1 MQKLLLADRR
11 VAVRKGCG
19 NQAGGRFDLAPC
31 VLSAHLTGQ
40 RPGQMSDCFFDFLAT
55 TTHAPAW
62 ARKPEAESEW
72 LKMENM
78 KVPLREMS
86 DGYC

>member
-1 MQKLLLADRR
+1 MQKLLLLTVGSPSGRD
-11 VAVRKGCG
+11 
-19 NQAGGRFDLAPC
+19 AGIKRGRFDLAPC

-55 TTHAPAW
+55 TTHAQAW

-78 KVPLREMS
+78 GLPLREMS

>member
-1 MQKLLLADRR
+1 MREFSGR
-11 VAVRKGCG
+11 EVRPC
-19 NQAGGRFDLAPC
+19 AC

-40 RPGQMSDCFFDFLAT
+40 RPGQMSDCFFDFFAT
-55 TTHAPAW
+55 TTHAQAW

-72 LKMENM
+72 SWMENM
-78 KVPLREMS
+78 NVSMCKKLREMS